1 MSRAHP
7 ARSLEFLSR
16 LHDGELSAAERAHF
30 ESHRA
35 HCAECRRAA
44 AEFEEAMTSF
54 RAAGTSPPAAD
65 LAARILRRL
74 EASNP
79 RRRPFGVVFGIDL
92 KWAGAFTAAIVAV
105 IAGYSIASRQE
116 GPRPIPVS
124 LATPAAQKSAA
135 PTPPAAS
142 EAEAGDK
149 REDELL
155 VARANPPAEPARAA
169 AEPQAPAQTLDARN
183 EDFPARQV
191 SAESPVAD
199 ARAGDEGRQKLAK
212 KEAGARPAAAAGSAA
227 ATPAIR
233 ITAAPLDG
241 EGPAPAILNAG
252 ELTLTAADRGEYVLV
267 VAPAGQPLEVAR
279 AGAEG
284 KDRDASIRKSAGDPL
299 RRLRFAAAAGP
310 RRLLVRVE

>member
-1 MSRAHP
+1 MSRAPHP

-44 AEFEEAMTSF
+44 AEFEEAMASF
-54 RAAGTSPPAAD
+54 RTAGTSPAASD

-74 EASNP
+74 EASSP

-116 GPRPIPVS
+116 RSGPIPVS
-124 LATPAAQKSAA
+124 LATPAAPPQAPAPAPAA
-135 PTPPAAS
+135 P
-142 EAEAGDK
+142 EAEAK
-149 REDELL
+149 RVDDLRI
-155 VARANPPAEPARAA
+155 ARANPPAGSAA
-169 AEPQAPAQTLDARN
+169 APGPPPTAAPAPAARD
-183 EDFPARQV
+183 EMFPARQV
-191 SAESPVAD
+191 SAETPAAD
-199 ARAGDEGRQKLAK
+199 AAKPAPEPRQKLAK
-212 KEAGARPAAAAGSAA
+212 KEALARPAAAAASAA
-227 ATPAIR
+227 APPAIR
-233 ITAAPLDG
+233 ITATALDG

-252 ELTLTAADRGEYVLV
+252 ELALTADDRGDYVLI
-267 VAPAGQPLEVAR
+267 VAPAGQPLEVEV
-279 AGAEG
+279 AGSEE
-284 KDRDASIRKSAGDPL
+284 KDRDPSLRKPSGDPL

>member
-35 HCAECRRAA
+35 HCVECRRAA
-44 AEFEEAMTSF
+44 AEFEEAIASF
-54 RAAGTSPPAAD
+54 RTAGTSPPASD

-105 IAGYSIASRQE
+105 IAGYSIASRHE
-116 GPRPIPVS
+116 RPRPIPVS
-124 LATPAAQKSAA
+124 LATPAAPKPAA
-135 PTPPAAS
+135 PAPPASS
-142 EAEAGDK
+142 EAGPDAK

-169 AEPQAPAQTLDARN
+169 AEPQTPAPAFDARK

-191 SAESPVAD
+191 SAESPAAD
-199 ARAGDEGRQKLAK
+199 ARAGGEGRQKLAK
-212 KEAGARPAAAAGSAA
+212 KEAGARPAAAPGSSAA
-227 ATPAIR
+227 APSIR

-279 AGAEG
+279 AGSGE
-284 KDRDASIRKSAGDPL
+284 KDRDASLRKPAGDPL